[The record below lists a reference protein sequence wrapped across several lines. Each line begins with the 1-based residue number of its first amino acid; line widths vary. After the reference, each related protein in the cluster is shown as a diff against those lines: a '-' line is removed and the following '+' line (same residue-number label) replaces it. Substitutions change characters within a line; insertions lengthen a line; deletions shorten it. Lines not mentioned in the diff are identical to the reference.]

1 MSLLESKRTEP
12 TVCHISAE
20 PELIHVDCVSHIYP
34 DGSVG
39 IHNLCFKVQDK
50 EIVAICGGNGSGKS
64 TLLEHLNGL
73 LSPSDGCVSV
83 FGKRLDTQT
92 KKDLWKDV
100 GIVFQRAEDQLF
112 APTVLDDIMFGPL
125 NMGMSIDDAKQVALE
140 ALKAVGAEELVNKMP
155 NYLSG
160 GQKRLVSMA
169 GVLAMKP
176 KIMALDEP
184 TSDLDPNHAEII
196 EKIILELKN
205 NGISGGQK
213 RLVSMAG
220 VLAMKPKIM
229 ALDEPT
235 SDLDPNHAEII
246 EKIILELKNKYGISV
261 VIATH
266 DLDLAAQIADRI
278 CIVKSGSI
286 IAEGTPAEIF
296 YNSELLEEAG
306 LKKPKIVQIY
316 DEFCKSRG
324 LDHKDRPVKVEELAK
339 CFTCG

>member
-1 MSLLESKRTEP
+1 MALLESKRTEP

-34 DGSVG
+34 DGSLG
-39 IHNLCFKVQDK
+39 IHNLCFKVQEK
-50 EIVAICGGNGSGKS
+50 EIVAVCGGNGSGKS

-83 FGKRLDTQT
+83 FGKRLDAQT
-92 KKDLWKDV
+92 KKNLWKDV

-112 APTVLDDIMFGPL
+112 APTVLDDVMFGPL

-155 NYLSG
+155 NYL
-160 GQKRLVSMA
+160 
-169 GVLAMKP
+169 
-176 KIMALDEP
+176 
-184 TSDLDPNHAEII
+184 
-196 EKIILELKN
+196 
-205 NGISGGQK
+205 SGGQK

-324 LDHKDRPVKVEELAK
+324 LEHKNKPVKVEELAK

>member
-1 MSLLESKRTEP
+1 MALLESKRAEP

-34 DGSVG
+34 DGSLG
-39 IHNLCFKVQDK
+39 IHNLCFKVQEK
-50 EIVAICGGNGSGKS
+50 EIVAVCGGNGSGKS

-83 FGKRLDTQT
+83 FGKRLDAQT
-92 KKDLWKDV
+92 KKSLWKDV

-112 APTVLDDIMFGPL
+112 APTVLDDVMFGPL
-125 NMGMSIDDAKQVALE
+125 NMGMNIDEAKQVALE

-155 NYLSG
+155 NYL
-160 GQKRLVSMA
+160 
-169 GVLAMKP
+169 
-176 KIMALDEP
+176 
-184 TSDLDPNHAEII
+184 
-196 EKIILELKN
+196 
-205 NGISGGQK
+205 SGGQK

-296 YNSELLEEAG
+296 YNSELLEEAR

-316 DEFCKSRG
+316 DEFCESRG
-324 LDHKDRPVKVEELAK
+324 LDHRNRPVKMEELAK